1 MTHDAG
7 GLLPPEEIHTLIG
20 AYALDA
26 LEPDEREAF
35 ERHLDDC
42 PECREEATGLAEAAA
57 EWGESLAATPP
68 ESMRA
73 HVLDEVARTPQ
84 APPFPHAP
92 ERMRARVMEAV
103 DSDAR
108 RGRRRVVPTWLVGV
122 AAGFA
127 FLATVAVGGLL
138 LRPAPEHE
146 VVSMEQDVMMTISAP
161 DAVTA
166 DLELGSAHVVCSEKM
181 DSVVAMG
188 TDAPMPD
195 EGMEYQLWLVMDD
208 GTMEP
213 GPTFMPE
220 DGEFMTYSK
229 AHVADLDHIMVSI
242 EPAGGSAQPSGEVV
256 AEATV

>member
-20 AYALDA
+20 PYALDA
-26 LEPDEREAF
+26 LEPHEREAF

-42 PECREEATGLAEAAA
+42 PECREEAAGLTEAAA
-57 EWGESLAATPP
+57 EWGESLATAAP
-68 ESMRA
+68 EALRA
-73 HVLDEVARTPQ
+73 AVMQEIARTPQ
-84 APPFPHAP
+84 ASPSSHAP
-92 ERMRARVMEAV
+92 ERMRARVMGAVEA
-103 DSDAR
+103 DAR
-108 RGRRRVVPTWLVGV
+108 RDRRRFAPTWLVGV
-122 AAGFA
+122 AAGVA

-138 LRPAPEHE
+138 LRPAPEQDS
-146 VVSMEQDVMMTISAP
+146 VAMEQDVMMTISAP

-181 DSVVAMG
+181 DAVVAMG
-188 TDAPMPD
+188 TGAPMPD

-213 GPTFMPE
+213 GPTFMPA
-220 DGEFMTYSK
+220 DGEFMTYTP
-229 AHVADLDHIMVSI
+229 AHVADLHHIMVSV
-242 EPAGGSAQPSGEVV
+242 EPAGGSDQPSGEVV